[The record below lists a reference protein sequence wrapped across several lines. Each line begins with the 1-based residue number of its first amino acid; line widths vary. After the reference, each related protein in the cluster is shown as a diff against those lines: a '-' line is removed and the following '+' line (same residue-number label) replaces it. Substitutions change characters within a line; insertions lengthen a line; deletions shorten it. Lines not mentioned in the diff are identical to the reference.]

1 MERRMALLLLFLD
14 LFTFGLLDFVLGKV
28 LSIHDLTT
36 NLYSNSNHRLRRPV
50 ILPHLLDIDFCIV
63 TVRSCFCFIPA

>member
-1 MERRMALLLLFLD
+1 MALLLLLLD

-36 NLYSNSNHRLRRPV
+36 SHTQLPIIEPRDL

-63 TVRSCFCFIPA
+63 TVRSCFCFITT